1 MSQQEV
7 ELSRRVTVYCEE
19 PSGGLVACLLALRAK
34 GDRIVTAT
42 GDQTG
47 YGAGLLHLVGRM
59 IEGEFDSVVALPSAV
74 RLDLSR
80 LRT

>member
-7 ELSRRVTVYCEE
+7 GLSRRVAVYCEE
-19 PSGGLVACLLALRAK
+19 PSAGLVACMLALRAR
-34 GDRIVTAT
+34 GDRVVTAT

-47 YGAGLLHLVGRM
+47 CDDGLLHLIGRM
-59 IEGEFDSVVALPSAV
+59 IEGEFDAVVALPSAV

-80 LRT
+80 LRA